1 MVKKSEVK
9 LDISKKVRYFVNV
22 VSDVKF
28 SLIFAETL
36 NKMND
41 SDHIFGIWNGS
52 KTVLFWL
59 ISI

>member
-41 SDHIFGIWNGS
+41 SDHIFGI
-52 KTVLFWL
+52 
-59 ISI
+59 